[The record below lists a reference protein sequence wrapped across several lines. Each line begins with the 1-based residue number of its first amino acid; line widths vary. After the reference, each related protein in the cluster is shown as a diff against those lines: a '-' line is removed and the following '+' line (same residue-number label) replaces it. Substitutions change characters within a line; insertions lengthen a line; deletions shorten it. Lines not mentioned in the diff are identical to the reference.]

1 MELLRESDF
10 RKQLKSGLKTGYL
23 FFGEEDYLKMHAIKS
38 LRQAISPDESL
49 SFFNEMRIDALDFEP
64 SKVVEALMPLPMMA
78 DRKLVTLTGLNLNT
92 MRQGEIDD
100 LCEALSALSDYD
112 YNVFVLSVASDC
124 LQPGILPKK
133 PSATLEKLAEY
144 LTPVYFEA
152 CSTAKLNAWL
162 MRHFAHRGIT
172 VQPDFCN
179 KMIDYC
185 GHGMFSLA
193 NEVDK
198 LCFYVASHG
207 RTEPTEAD
215 LHLVCTSATEYDA
228 FAFANAIMAGN
239 QETALAILA
248 DYRLR
253 RIEPLLVFGDA
264 VRVICEM
271 SSVQAM
277 SAKGA
282 TASEIS
288 SVMKLHEFKVGLYQK
303 SLRDVS
309 KERMNEMLRL
319 VVQADT
325 DLKLSPKGYAVL
337 ERLICS
343 L

>member
-1 MELLRESDF
+1 MELLKESDF
-10 RKQLKSGLKTGYL
+10 RKQLKGSLKSGYL
-23 FFGEEDYLKMHAIKS
+23 FFGEEDYLKMHAVKS
-38 LRQAISPDESL
+38 LRQTICPDESL
-49 SFFNEMRIDALDFEP
+49 SFFNEMRLDALDFEP
-64 SKVVEALMPLPMMA
+64 SKLLEALMPMPMMA
-78 DRKLVTLTGLNLNT
+78 DRKLVTLTGLNLNA
-92 MRQGEIDD
+92 MRQGEIDA
-100 LCEALSALSDYD
+100 LCEVLSVLPEYD

-133 PSATLEKLAEY
+133 PSATLEKLSAY
-144 LTPVYFEA
+144 LTPVYFET

-162 MRHFAHRGIT
+162 VRHFAHRGMT

-179 KMIDYC
+179 KMIEYC
-185 GHGMFSLA
+185 GHQMFTLA

-198 LCFYVASHG
+198 LCFYVAAHG
-207 RTEPTEAD
+207 RTTPTEEE

-239 QETALAILA
+239 RETALAILA

-253 RIEPLLVFGDA
+253 RIEPLLIFGDV

-271 SSVQAM
+271 SNVQAM
-277 SAKGA
+277 TARGA
-282 TASEIS
+282 TSAAIASAT
-288 SVMKLHEFKVGLYQK
+288 KLHDFKVQLYQK
-303 SLRDVS
+303 SLRNIS
-309 KERMNEMLRL
+309 AERMNEMLRL
-319 VVQADT
+319 TAQADA